1 MLFNKIDVLNRTN
14 PKKELLNQFYLRY
27 SFTNLIFYEGIMLV
41 DIAIS
46 PSQEKSSRFHPSQ
59 LARLDRSRIPQ
70 HIAIIPDGNRRWAK
84 KRLSSVQE
92 GHREGAD
99 TLMEIVKAAQELE
112 IKDITFYIF
121 STENWDRSADEV
133 MALMALFTNYL
144 TEHKEEMAQ
153 NGIKLETI
161 GDSTSLPA
169 HLRHALHETK
179 FATQDCNKINL
190 ILALNYGSR
199 NEICRAFRA
208 MLDDYEHQQLS
219 KEEINEKTISRYLD
233 TYKWGDPDLLI
244 RTSGE
249 LRVSNFL
256 LWQISY
262 SEIHV
267 APVLWPDFTPQHLI
281 EAIVDFQ
288 GRQRR
293 WGGA

>member
-1 MLFNKIDVLNRTN
+1 M
-14 PKKELLNQFYLRY
+14 
-27 SFTNLIFYEGIMLV
+27 SV
-41 DIAIS
+41 DIAIL
-46 PSQEKSSRFHPSQ
+46 PFQEKSSRFHPSQ
-59 LARLDRSRIPQ
+59 LALLDRSRIPR

-84 KRLSSVQE
+84 KRLSSIHE

-99 TLMEIVKAAQELE
+99 TLMEIVKAAQELD
-112 IKDITFYIF
+112 IKGITFYSF
-121 STENWDRSADEV
+121 STENWNRPPEEV
-133 MALMALFTNYL
+133 MALMALFTTYL
-144 TEHKEEMAQ
+144 TEQREEMVQ
-153 NGIKLETI
+153 SGIKLETI
-161 GDSTSLPA
+161 GDLTPLPA
-169 HLRHALHETK
+169 CLRETIHATK
-179 FATQDCNKINL
+179 VATQDCNKISL

-208 MLDDYEHQQLS
+208 ILDDYDQRYLS
-219 KEEINEKTISRYLD
+219 KEEINEATISRYLD
-233 TYKWGDPDLLI
+233 TYPWGDPDLLI

-281 EAIVDFQ
+281 EAILDFQ

>member
-1 MLFNKIDVLNRTN
+1 M
-14 PKKELLNQFYLRY
+14 
-27 SFTNLIFYEGIMLV
+27 SV
-41 DIAIS
+41 DIAII
-46 PSQEKSSRFHPSQ
+46 PFQEKSSPFLPSQ
-59 LARLDRSRIPQ
+59 LARLDRSRMPR

-84 KRLSSVQE
+84 KRLSSIQE

-99 TLMEIVKAAQELE
+99 TLMDIVKAARELE
-112 IKDITFYIF
+112 IKGITFYSF
-121 STENWDRSADEV
+121 STENWNRPPEEV
-133 MALMALFTNYL
+133 FALMALITTYL
-144 TEHKEEMAQ
+144 TEQCDEMVQ

-161 GDSTSLPA
+161 GNLAGLPT
-169 HLRHALHETK
+169 HLRKAIQDTK
-179 FATQDCNKINL
+179 LATQHCNQISL

-199 NEICRAFRA
+199 DEICRAFRA
-208 MLDDYEHQQLS
+208 MLEDYDQQSLS
-219 KEEINEKTISRYLD
+219 KDEVNEATISRYLD
-233 TYKWGDPDLLI
+233 THQWGDPELLI

-262 SEIHV
+262 SEIHI

-281 EAIVDFQ
+281 EAIIDFQ